1 MKQTD
6 MSPQRVSQRLRRVAQ
21 MRTLCLKL
29 SFAGRGLSGCSL
41 NQKRAGFSQGRANTD
56 KDFGKQ

>member
-6 MSPQRVSQRLRRVAQ
+6 MTPQGVSQRLRRVSQ

-29 SFAGRGLSGCSL
+29 SFAGRGFFRCSL
-41 NQKRAGFSQGRANTD
+41 NQKPGGCSRLQANTD

>member
-1 MKQTD
+1 MKQID

-29 SFAGRGLSGCSL
+29 SFAGRGHLRRSL
-41 NQKRAGFSQGRANTD
+41 NQKPGGFSHLQANTD
-56 KDFGKQ
+56 KDIGKQ